1 MFDRAK
7 ERREQRREERGVFGI
22 RGTATRYRMRQR
34 LISIGDDFWI
44 ENDQG
49 ERTFKVDGK
58 MLRVRD
64 TLYFEDM
71 QGNKLCKLQQKLL
84 AIRDTMTVET
94 ENGESLAT
102 IKKALISP
110 IRDRWTVKVGDG
122 PDLAVKGNILD
133 FEYEIDNGDRKVAE
147 ISKKWFRIKDTYG
160 VQIEPSQNDIL
171 ILAVT
176 VAIDMMAHT

>member
-7 ERREQRREERGVFGI
+7 ERREDRREEREVFGI
-22 RGTATRYRMRQR
+22 RGTATRYRMRQS

-44 ENDQG
+44 ENDRG

-71 QGNKLCKLQQKLL
+71 QGNTVCKLQQKLL
-84 AIRDTMTVET
+84 RIKDTMTVEGD
-94 ENGESLAT
+94 NGESLAT

-110 IRDRWTVKVGDG
+110 LRDRWTVKVGNG
-122 PDLAVKGNILD
+122 SDLEVKGNLLD
-133 FEYEIDNGDRKVAE
+133 YEYEIGDGDRKVAE
-147 ISKKWFRIKDTYG
+147 VSKKWFRITDTYG

-176 VAIDMMAHT
+176 VAIDMMSHS

>member
-7 ERREQRREERGVFGI
+7 ENREQRREEREVFGI
-22 RGTATRYRMRQR
+22 RGTATKYRMRQS
-34 LISIGDDFWI
+34 LISIGNDFWI
-44 ENDQG
+44 ENDRG

-71 QGNKLCKLQQKLL
+71 QGKEICKLQQKLL
-84 AIRDTMTVET
+84 RIKDTMTIEG

-102 IKKALISP
+102 VRKALIAP
-110 IRDRWTVKVGDG
+110 LRDRWVVKVGNDS
-122 PDLAVKGNILD
+122 DLEVKGNLLD
-133 FEYEIDNGDRKVAE
+133 YEYEISDGNRKVAE
-147 ISKKWFRIKDTYG
+147 VSKKWFRITDTYG

-176 VAIDMMAHT
+176 VAIDMMSHA